1 MTAKLH
7 YIYDPLCGWC
17 YGAEPLVSA
26 AAAIEGLEIVLHGG
40 ELWSEP
46 TRLPRHTRE
55 YIQQADAR
63 IAQMSGQPF
72 GEAYLQGLLLDPS
85 LVLES
90 MPTIAA
96 VLAAQAMAPKKALA
110 MLRAI
115 QHAHYEQGL
124 HVVRRDVLCDLAES
138 CGLERAAFEARLS
151 DVPAEAHIA
160 ESRRFME
167 SVGARGFPMFVLQ
180 VDDEWFAVPHQRFA
194 SHAAGFAEWLEMQ
207 LHERA

>member
-1 MTAKLH
+1 MSAKLH

-26 AAAIEGLEIVLHGG
+26 AAEIEDLEIVLHGG

-46 TRLPRHTRE
+46 TRLPQHTRE

-96 VLAAQAMAPKKALA
+96 VLAAESTASGMAIP

-115 QHAHYEQGL
+115 QHGHYEKGL
-124 HVVRRDVLCDLAES
+124 HVVRQDVLCDIAES
-138 CGLERAAFEARLS
+138 CGLDRAAFESSLS
-151 DVPAEAHIA
+151 DVSAEEHIA

-167 SVGARGFPMFVLQ
+167 RVGCRGFPMFVLQ

-194 SHAAGFAEWLEMQ
+194 SNAAGFGEWLKMQ
-207 LHERA
+207 VHEHA